1 VALLTRKR
9 LLTNEEYHHILGAGI
24 LAEEERVE
32 LIHGEILEMSPIGNR
47 HAACLRRLLRLLT
60 QALAPDVM
68 LDVQNPIHLP
78 REKSEPQPDL
88 VLLRSREDGYASQP
102 PTAEDILLLI
112 EVADRS
118 LAYDRDVKVPLYAN
132 SGIPEVWL
140 VDLAGGSIVVHRR
153 PGEKGYQDIQSL
165 GPGDTLAPAGL
176 PGARLSVGAILG

>member
-1 VALLTRKR
+1 MAVPIRKR
-9 LLTNEEYHHILGAGI
+9 LLTNEEYHHMLGAGI

-60 QALAPDVM
+60 PVLGPDVM

-78 REKSEPQPDL
+78 EEKSEPQPDL
-88 VLLRSREDGYASQP
+88 VLLRSREDSYASQP

-118 LAYDRDVKVPLYAN
+118 LAYDRDVKVPLYAH

-153 PGEKGYQDIQSL
+153 PREEGYADIQSL
-165 GPGDTLAPAGL
+165 YPGDTLSPAGL
-176 PGARLSVGAILG
+176 PGARISVGAILG